1 MNITRINA
9 NTDIMRLAES
19 AKATQKRF
27 VNAIRQH
34 QDAQRQMNKAMTAT
48 YTDIIAIEDKLRSM
62 QEEIDRT
69 GKQGQDEQRILY
81 HAMRA
86 TDIEAFYLPD
96 GGIVKINPENQRV
109 IFED

>member
-1 MNITRINA
+1 MNIARINA

-34 QDAQRQMNKAMTAT
+34 QDAQRQMSKAMTAT
-48 YTDIIAIEDKLRSM
+48 DTDIIAIADRLRST
-62 QEEIDRT
+62 QEDIERT
-69 GKQGQDEQRILY
+69 GKKGQEEQRILY

-86 TDIEAFYLPD
+86 TDIEAFYLSD